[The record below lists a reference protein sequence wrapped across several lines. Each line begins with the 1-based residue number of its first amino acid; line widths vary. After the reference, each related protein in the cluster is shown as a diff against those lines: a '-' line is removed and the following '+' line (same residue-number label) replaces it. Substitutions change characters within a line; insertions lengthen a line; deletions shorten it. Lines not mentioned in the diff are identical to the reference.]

1 MMPLT
6 PELVAFL
13 QTERAQAELA
23 ALAQADLAEAATLAR
38 LTELRQRFAP
48 AEAAALLDQAR
59 LRLRA
64 VRKFAHPERLLLTDE
79 ALQQASSLA
88 VAHYRAARFAAY
100 RRVADLGCGVGADTL
115 ALAEAVGAV
124 LAVERDPL
132 RAALA
137 EANIRAYDLAERAR
151 VLCAD
156 WTTLDLPVD
165 AAFADPAR
173 RVDERR
179 VFGLDQMEPPIGAIL
194 ALREQVPDV
203 AVKVAPGV
211 DLESVPPEAAV
222 EFISERGELKEALL
236 LFGGLRGAAR
246 TATLLPGPHQLDSDA
261 PASDAP
267 ARLPVAVLYEP
278 DPAVL
283 RAGLVRHL
291 ARLLD
296 AAQIDPTI
304 AYLTAGQH
312 RATPFA
318 RAWQI
323 LRHGPFNLKHLNVWL
338 REQGAGEVVVKKRG
352 SPVDPDAFRR
362 RLKTSP
368 GGPVLTVFL
377 TRALDRPWMIL
388 ATAL

>member
-1 MMPLT
+1 MPLT

-13 QTERAQAELA
+13 QTEPAQAELA
-23 ALAQADLAEAATLAR
+23 ALAAADLGEAATLAR

-48 AEAAALLDQAR
+48 AQAAALLDQAR

-88 VAHYRAARFAAY
+88 VARYRAARFAAY
-100 RRVADLGCGVGADTL
+100 ARVADLGCGIGGDTL
-115 ALAEAVGAV
+115 ALAEAAGAV

-137 EANIRAYDLAERAR
+137 EANIRACGLAGRAQ

-156 WTTLDLPVD
+156 WTALDLAVD
-165 AAFADPAR
+165 AVFADPAR

-194 ALREQVPDV
+194 ALRERVCDV

-211 DLESVPPEAAV
+211 DLDTVPPGAAV

-236 LFGGLRGAAR
+236 LFGGLRGAAPR
-246 TATLLPGPHQLDSDA
+246 SATLLPGPHRLDSAA
-261 PASDAP
+261 PESDAP
-267 ARLPVAVLYEP
+267 ARLPAAVLYEP

-291 ARLLD
+291 AALLG

-304 AYLTAGQH
+304 AYLTAEQPA
-312 RATPFA
+312 ATPFA
-318 RAWQI
+318 RAWRV

-338 REQGAGEVVVKKRG
+338 REQGAGEVIVKKRG

-388 ATAL
+388 GTAL